1 MCISLSL
8 SLYIYIYTYTRL
20 SLSLYIYIYV
30 YVCVCIYI
38 YIYIYIHMYS
48 CIRGRDEHGAVELVD
63 RARVRQLLHAG
74 AHRED
79 IGTQKGDYICMI

>member
-1 MCISLSL
+1 
-8 SLYIYIYTYTRL
+8 
-20 SLSLYIYIYV
+20 
-30 YVCVCIYI
+30 
-38 YIYIYIHMYS
+38 MYS